1 MLCNLVVENY
11 ALISSLSIEFR
22 KGLTIITGET
32 GAGKSILLG
41 ALSLILGK
49 RADTSVLLDKEKKCL
64 VEGTFDITSYGL
76 ESFFNEKGIDYDD
89 QPIVRREIAASGK
102 SRAFIN
108 DLPVNLE
115 VLTEFGMKLI
125 DIHSQHQN
133 LNLADSEFQMKVI
146 DSFAHNL
153 DLLKTYRSHFTIY
166 TEIQQKLRHLAE
178 EADRSR
184 AELDYIQFQY
194 NQLLEAKLSDGE
206 QEALEF
212 ELEKLSHAE
221 EIKTG
226 LGMVHELL
234 QDGDTSVLKQ
244 LKEVQGAFGRF
255 MKYLHRNDDLP
266 AQLES
271 AYIEIKDV
279 AREVDILNSQLT
291 FDPDRLA
298 QVNERLNLLYGLE
311 KKHRVSTVAELIQIT
326 QQLQIKLTAINGYD
340 LTLEELAR
348 KRDETH
354 GVLQQLADE
363 LCVRRN
369 NVLAAF
375 QQQVV
380 EMLLA
385 VGIPHAG
392 FSVVMEK
399 LDTLNAWGSDTV
411 RFLFTANKNMP
422 LQDIARVASGGELSR
437 LMLCVKSLL
446 SDSIALPTIIFDEID
461 TGVSGEIAERVGNI
475 IHRMAEKMQI
485 INITHL
491 PQVASKGKNHYLVY
505 KTDHE
510 QTTVTRMKLLTP
522 EERHIEIAKMLSGE
536 EITRAALENARALLG
551 N

>member
-64 VEGTFDITSYGL
+64 VEGTFDITRYGL
-76 ESFFNEKGIDYDD
+76 ESFFAEKGIDYDD

-115 VLTEFGMKLI
+115 VLTEFGLKLI

-153 DLLKTYRSHFTIY
+153 DLLKTYRSHFTLY
-166 TEIQQKLRHLAE
+166 TEIRQKLRQLAE

-194 NQLLEAKLSDGE
+194 NQLIEAKLSDGE

-212 ELEKLSHAE
+212 EREKLSHAE

-226 LGMVHELL
+226 LGMVQELL

-255 MKYLHRNDDLP
+255 MKYLHGNDDLP

-279 AREVDILNSQLT
+279 AREAEILNNQLT
-291 FDPDRLA
+291 FDPDRLTE
-298 QVNERLNLLYGLE
+298 VNDRLNLLYSLE
-311 KKHRVSTVAELIQIT
+311 KKHRVSTVAELILIQ
-326 QQLQIKLTAINGYD
+326 QQLQVKLATINGYD
-340 LTLEELAR
+340 QSLEELTQ
-348 KRDETH
+348 KRDETQ
-354 GVLQQLADE
+354 GVLQQLAAE

-369 NVLAAF
+369 NVLASF
-375 QQQVV
+375 QHQVV
-380 EMLLA
+380 DMLLA

-392 FSVVMEK
+392 FSVVLEK
-399 LDTLNAWGSDTV
+399 LDSLNAWGSDTV

-475 IHRMAEKMQI
+475 IQRMAEKMQI